1 MTMIEQKVQRLG
13 QPRLLETNTR
23 LLETNTVRAGSRRRY
38 EESG

>member
-13 QPRLLETNTR
+13 QPRLLETNT
-23 LLETNTVRAGSRRRY
+23 VRAGSRRRY